1 MDKNEN
7 SEPEKSRSDTTGV
20 NIDATLYAELKVEQK
35 KRKDRYPHPKDAL
48 SEAMSDWI
56 SKIRNE
62 DHSETED
69 KKADAAEPKGFQY
82 WESTD
87 EYFQAY
93 DNFRRLCFDLKYRAE
108 FMIRYEKKF
117 GHAARIHSEKVMDE
131 YALNHPEYR
140 EAYDGKRNTQD
151 KEHNVPSDRG

>member
-1 MDKNEN
+1 MNE
-7 SEPEKSRSDTTGV
+7 EKTNNKESVTRIDSD
-20 NIDATLYAELKVEQK
+20 LYAILKEEQIK
-35 KRKDRYPHPKDAL
+35 HSDRYPRVSDIVN
-48 SEAMSDWI
+48 EAVSDWI
-56 SKIRNE
+56 RKKNS
-62 DHSETED
+62 DSDTDTETED
-69 KKADAAEPKGFQY
+69 KKADATESQGFQY

-93 DNFRRLCFDLKYRAE
+93 DNFRRLCFDLEYRAE

-140 EAYDGKRNTQD
+140 EAYDGKRNTQN

>member
-1 MDKNEN
+1 MNEEKKNNKE
-7 SEPEKSRSDTTGV
+7 SVTRIDSD
-20 NIDATLYAELKVEQK
+20 LYAILKEEQIK
-35 KRKDRYPHPKDAL
+35 HSDRYPRVSDIVN
-48 SEAMSDWI
+48 EAVSDWI
-56 SKIRNE
+56 RKKNS
-62 DHSETED
+62 DSDSDTDTETED
-69 KKADAAEPKGFQY
+69 KKADATESQGFQY

-93 DNFRRLCFDLKYRAE
+93 DNFRRLCFDLEYRAE

-131 YALNHPEYR
+131 YALNHPEYM

>member
-1 MDKNEN
+1 MNE
-7 SEPEKSRSDTTGV
+7 EKTNNKESVTRIDSD
-20 NIDATLYAELKVEQK
+20 LYAILKEEQIK
-35 KRKDRYPHPKDAL
+35 HSDRYPRVSDIVN
-48 SEAMSDWI
+48 EAVSDWI
-56 SKIRNE
+56 RKKNS
-62 DHSETED
+62 DSDTDTETED
-69 KKADAAEPKGFQY
+69 KKADATESQGFQY

-93 DNFRRLCFDLKYRAE
+93 DNFRRLCFDLEYRAE

-117 GHAARIHSEKVMDE
+117 GHAARIHSEKVMNE

>member
-1 MDKNEN
+1 MNE
-7 SEPEKSRSDTTGV
+7 EKTNNKESVTRIDSD
-20 NIDATLYAELKVEQK
+20 LYAILKEEQIK
-35 KRKDRYPHPKDAL
+35 HSDRYPRVSDIVN
-48 SEAMSDWI
+48 EAVSDWLRKE
-56 SKIRNE
+56 SGNT
-62 DHSETED
+62 DTEN

-93 DNFRRLCFDLKYRAE
+93 DNFRRLCFDLEYRAE

>member
-1 MDKNEN
+1 MNE
-7 SEPEKSRSDTTGV
+7 EKTNNKESVTRIDSD
-20 NIDATLYAELKVEQK
+20 LYAILKEEQIK
-35 KRKDRYPHPKDAL
+35 HSDRYPRVSDIVN
-48 SEAMSDWI
+48 EAVSDWI
-56 SKIRNE
+56 RKKNS
-62 DHSETED
+62 DSDTDTETED
-69 KKADAAEPKGFQY
+69 KKADATESQGFQY

-93 DNFRRLCFDLKYRAE
+93 DNFRRLCFDLEYRAE

-140 EAYDGKRNTQD
+140 EAYDGKKNTQD

>member
-1 MDKNEN
+1 MNE
-7 SEPEKSRSDTTGV
+7 EKTNNKESVTRIDSD
-20 NIDATLYAELKVEQK
+20 LYAILKEEQIK
-35 KRKDRYPHPKDAL
+35 HSDRYPRVSDIVN
-48 SEAMSDWI
+48 EAVSDWI
-56 SKIRNE
+56 RKKNS
-62 DHSETED
+62 DSDTDTETED
-69 KKADAAEPKGFQY
+69 KKADATESLGFQY

-93 DNFRRLCFDLKYRAE
+93 DNFRRLCFDLEYRAE

>member
-1 MDKNEN
+1 MNE
-7 SEPEKSRSDTTGV
+7 EKTNNKESVTRIDSD
-20 NIDATLYAELKVEQK
+20 LYAILKEEQIK
-35 KRKDRYPHPKDAL
+35 HSDRYPRVSDIVN
-48 SEAMSDWI
+48 EAVSDWI
-56 SKIRNE
+56 RKKNS
-62 DHSETED
+62 DSDTDTETED
-69 KKADAAEPKGFQY
+69 KKADATESQGFQY

-93 DNFRRLCFDLKYRAE
+93 DNFRRLCFDLEYRAE

>member
-1 MDKNEN
+1 MNE
-7 SEPEKSRSDTTGV
+7 EKTNNKESVTRIDSD
-20 NIDATLYAELKVEQK
+20 LYAILKEEQIK
-35 KRKDRYPHPKDAL
+35 YSDRYPRVSDIVN
-48 SEAMSDWI
+48 EAVSDWI
-56 SKIRNE
+56 RKKNS
-62 DHSETED
+62 DSDTDTETED
-69 KKADAAEPKGFQY
+69 KKADATESQGFQY

>member
-1 MDKNEN
+1 MNE
-7 SEPEKSRSDTTGV
+7 EKTNNKESVTRIDSD
-20 NIDATLYAELKVEQK
+20 LYAILKEEQIK
-35 KRKDRYPHPKDAL
+35 HSDRYPRVSDIVN
-48 SEAMSDWI
+48 EAVSDWI
-56 SKIRNE
+56 RKKNS
-62 DHSETED
+62 DSDTDTETED
-69 KKADAAEPKGFQY
+69 KKADATESQGFQY